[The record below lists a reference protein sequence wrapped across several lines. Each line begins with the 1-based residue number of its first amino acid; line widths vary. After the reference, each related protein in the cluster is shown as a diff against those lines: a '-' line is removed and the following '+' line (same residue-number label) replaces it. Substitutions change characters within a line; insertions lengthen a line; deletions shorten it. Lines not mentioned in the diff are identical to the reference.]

1 MPYQPSSYNNSENE
15 NIELIDILTIISFA
29 LQVKNQS
36 KIFGINDVQKELHN
50 IVTEIHQHL
59 EKQDDKIDRIMEL
72 LKND

>member
-1 MPYQPSSYNNSENE
+1 MQYQPSNYNNSENE
-15 NIELIDILTIISFA
+15 NIELLDILTIISFA

-36 KIFGINDVQKELHN
+36 KMFGINDLQKELHN

>member
-1 MPYQPSSYNNSENE
+1 MPYQPSNYNNSENE
-15 NIELIDILTIISFA
+15 NIELLDILTIISFA

>member
-1 MPYQPSSYNNSENE
+1 MQYQPSNYNNSENE
-15 NIELIDILTIISFA
+15 NIELLDILTIISFA

-36 KIFGINDVQKELHN
+36 KIFGINDVQKEFHN